1 MAGSFETHS
10 FMASI
15 TIHCPRCN
23 SGRVCRH
30 GKTPAGHVR
39 YRCPFCPHVFQLTY
53 TYEARKP
60 GVKEKIVDMAFNGS
74 GVSDTDRVLKIGINT
89 VIRALK
95 NSPQGK

>member
-1 MAGSFETHS
+1 MGAFETHS

-15 TIHCPRCN
+15 TVHCPRCN
-23 SGRVCRH
+23 SDHVYRH

-39 YRCPFCPHVFQLTY
+39 YRCPVCLHVFQLTY
-53 TYEARKP
+53 TS

-74 GVSDTDRVLKIGINT
+74 GVRDTARVLKIGINT